1 MDNFRMKLK
10 MNSEVMKEV
19 LRFASNDQLEVMAEP
34 HIQQIRNA
42 VEQVKAERQAVHGK
56 IPQSILT
63 IIIFK

>member
-19 LRFASNDQLEVMAEP
+19 LRFASNDQLKVMAEL

-56 IPQSILT
+56 IPQSMFM
-63 IIIFK
+63 IFHF